1 MCELIY
7 RLEST
12 QKWKSRS
19 RNVGY
24 RTGREEG
31 KTEGKEQ
38 EGTGKDEED
47 M

>member
-7 RLEST
+7 GLEST

-38 EGTGKDEED
+38 EGRMDEED